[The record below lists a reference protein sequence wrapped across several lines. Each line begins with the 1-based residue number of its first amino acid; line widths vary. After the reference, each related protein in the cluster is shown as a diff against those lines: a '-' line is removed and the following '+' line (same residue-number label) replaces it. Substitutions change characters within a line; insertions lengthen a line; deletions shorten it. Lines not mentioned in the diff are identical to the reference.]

1 MNSIAA
7 VVNLHTEGET
17 ALPSII
23 SAWRAVEAA
32 RSHGIDAH
40 LVLVADSPDLPTVRV
55 VERWRARGAAIVS
68 TDVGDLGAARNVAAD
83 AVDSTWLA
91 FLDADDLWGEAWLVE
106 AHAMA
111 TDGTAKE
118 NDVFHPA
125 VNIIFGDHHSLLHHI
140 DSDGPDFRWSR
151 FHLHNAW
158 TALSFVRR
166 DHLLALPY
174 PNNDLANGFGFED
187 WSWNMA
193 VLDSGGRHRVVRNTC
208 HFIKRTNSDAGPD
221 SEASLLAQSQHSL
234 RTRYPTVSSPERS
247 ADHSLPTSSSAGND
261 TNVDEGTHLVAPIEL
276 PPEIFR
282 QIRIAASIE
291 PAVAK
296 TLSSTGP
303 PSSLPQNF
311 NTHNTAGQ
319 RALEELWL
327 LRTKV
332 ETSEETAQVTIGEL
346 CDRSTLLWSLESTE
360 RAKVV
365 AEFLLT
371 ERQLGR
377 AAGDST
383 LIAEATAVYSQLASS
398 T

>member
-1 MNSIAA
+1 M
-7 VVNLHTEGET
+7 
-17 ALPSII
+17 
-23 SAWRAVEAA
+23 
-32 RSHGIDAH
+32 
-40 LVLVADSPDLPTVRV
+40 
-55 VERWRARGAAIVS
+55 
-68 TDVGDLGAARNVAAD
+68 
-83 AVDSTWLA
+83 
-91 FLDADDLWGEAWLVE
+91 
-106 AHAMA
+106 
-111 TDGTAKE
+111 
-118 NDVFHPA
+118 
-125 VNIIFGDHHSLLHHI
+125 
-140 DSDGPDFRWSR
+140 
-151 FHLHNAW
+151 
-158 TALSFVRR
+158 
-166 DHLLALPY
+166 
-174 PNNDLANGFGFED
+174 
-187 WSWNMA
+187 
-193 VLDSGGRHRVVRNTC
+193 
-208 HFIKRTNSDAGPD
+208 
-221 SEASLLAQSQHSL
+221 
-234 RTRYPTVSSPERS
+234 
-247 ADHSLPTSSSAGND
+247 
-261 TNVDEGTHLVAPIEL
+261 
-276 PPEIFR
+276 
-282 QIRIAASIE
+282 
-291 PAVAK
+291 AK